1 MFSARLLNKEEPLPD
16 RGKWQWEAQCGSVQ
30 LQCLLEPVQKDTAS
44 LFLKLKASATL
55 LDGSQIT
62 PRSLTRNSQYL
73 KRRHPSQ
80 HLQQGEKSGSTER
93 SAPFP
98 AAGGQNQQ
106 VPLPHRR
113 LPDGAAG
120 GGAVTPMGGK
130 RTAVTARGGRAGR
143 PQGGGTTRLSP
154 RRSAGAGR
162 APGGTGR
169 ASRRAGAAAA
179 SPRDRRSR
187 PRDPA
192 EPGLSHGSRR
202 LPPSRPAAGAALVRR
217 PGAAVARP
225 RVPGGVP
232 GAERQLAAAGA
243 GAGSG
248 LGAQPAGEA
257 RAAGGRLGAAGGREG
272 SGAAGPGRPAPAGM
286 GERGGRRE
294 GRGGSER
301 PGTSRGSESRW
312 EKGALSWKLC
322 GPRDGRSARVVS
334 WGNLPPKMRF
344 LGCRS
349 LGDALD
355 IGIQKVYSFSLY
367 CYLTRSNTCMYEHDA
382 LCLSSGAEKQPLL
395 APRCLPS

>member
-106 VPLPHRR
+106 VALPHRR

-120 GGAVTPMGGK
+120 GGAVTPRGEK

-169 ASRRAGAAAA
+169 IDCPRGSCLVTRSRRAARHRRTKALIFYGTDFRAYEAPLPRLPHQTWALFHEESPMNNYLLSHPPGIRLFNYTATFRRESDYPLTLQWLPGAGYLRGPALPLAEKDAWRRRGYGPVLYMQSHCDVPSDRDRYVRELMKYIQVGAAARGA
-179 SPRDRRSR
+179 VGAA
-187 PRDPA
+187 PA
-192 EPGLSHGSRR
+192 W
-202 LPPSRPAAGAALVRR
+202 PSRSVNGVFVLVFSRDVSR
-217 PGAAVARP
+217 NGKRADRGLDGKTNC
-225 RVPGGVP
+225 VPSHS
-232 GAERQLAAAGA
+232 A
-243 GAGSG
+243 
-248 LGAQPAGEA
+248 A
-257 RAAGGRLGAAGGREG
+257 RAAPRAGG
-272 SGAAGPGRPAPAGM
+272 
-286 GERGGRRE
+286 
-294 GRGGSER
+294 
-301 PGTSRGSESRW
+301 
-312 EKGALSWKLC
+312 
-322 GPRDGRSARVVS
+322 
-334 WGNLPPKMRF
+334 
-344 LGCRS
+344 
-349 LGDALD
+349 
-355 IGIQKVYSFSLY
+355 
-367 CYLTRSNTCMYEHDA
+367 
-382 LCLSSGAEKQPLL
+382 
-395 APRCLPS
+395 